1 MSDEI
6 ETPVSSV
13 LAALRQLRVPED
25 EFRRFDDATA
35 ATIVERARDKFVVGR
50 PRVWWLQLK
59 MPKRVFDYEFVFQHL
74 LEHIPARDTRVWFIP
89 DGETPERAVFDV
101 DKKWLP
107 LVLNE
112 CIYFEYYVV
121 GQANDWI
128 ILDTDHDELIF
139 VSDHGD
145 A

>member
-6 ETPVSSV
+6 ETPLSSV
-13 LAALRQLRVPED
+13 LAALQQLHVPD
-25 EFRRFDDATA
+25 GEFRRLDDAA
-35 ATIVERARDKFVVGR
+35 AKKVVAEARDKFVVGR
-50 PRVWWLQLK
+50 PRIWWLALK
-59 MPKRVFDYEFVFQHL
+59 LPKRVFDYEFVFQHL
-74 LEHIPARDTRVWFIP
+74 LEHIPTQDIRVWFIP
-89 DGETPERAVFDV
+89 DGERPERAVFDV

-139 VSDHGD
+139 VNSQGD

>member
-1 MSDEI
+1 MSNEI
-6 ETPVSSV
+6 ETPLSSV
-13 LAALRQLRVPED
+13 LAALEQLHVPDD
-25 EFRRFDDATA
+25 EFRRLYDATA
-35 ATIVERARDKFVVGR
+35 AKVVAQARDKFVVGD
-50 PRVWWLQLK
+50 PRIWWLDLK
-59 MPKRVFDYEFVFQHL
+59 LPGSVFNYEFVFQHL
-74 LEHIPARDTRVWFIP
+74 LAHIPAKDTRVWFIP

-139 VSDHGD
+139 VSDHVD